1 MEKAVIEPQRKKGFL
16 NTVERFGNTMPSVTM
31 LFVYALAIC
40 WVLSFILSFV
50 DFNYF
55 LPAQAPGAEPQKI
68 HIVNLFDYHEIVTFI
83 VSMVKNFMGFPPLG
97 ITIVATLGIGIA
109 ERSGFINTAL
119 KKLLSFISPKFL
131 TPTVVLVSVIA
142 HLASDSAYVVLM
154 PVAAMMFY
162 AKGRHPLA
170 GISTAFAGLA
180 GGFSASFTPSQIDP
194 IMQSFTQ
201 EAARIVDPSYVVN
214 VLSNYFLSFGSAF
227 AVIGICWF
235 ITEKVVEPWL
245 NVNCPIDAQPED
257 EESLM
262 ISQTS
267 SLEQKGYK
275 WAGLSLIGMLV
286 LLVILLIPAQS
297 PLRAPD
303 GSMTSSQSGLMQ
315 MIVPLIFILFAVPGV
330 VYGFITKS
338 FKSSNDI
345 VKAMEEITKSLIPFI
360 VFAFV
365 AGQFL
370 YSFNYSNLGKLI
382 ALAGADALTTLKI
395 PSEMTIFFVIL
406 LVGVI
411 NILVTSASAKWAIM
425 APILIPMLMAVGIS
439 PELTQAAFRISDSA
453 VNVSTPMF
461 PFYPLI
467 IMYCSKYYT
476 KTGVGTLCSM
486 MLPYTVGLFVVLTA
500 MLYLFWWFNIPLGFE
515 STYTVPVINS
525 VAP

>member
-1 MEKAVIEPQRKKGFL
+1 MVNASTEPLKKKGFL

-31 LFVYALAIC
+31 LFVYALVVC
-40 WVLSFILSFV
+40 WIFSFLLSFV
-50 DFNYF
+50 NFDYY
-55 LPAQAPGAEPQKI
+55 LPVTSPDAVPQQIKI
-68 HIVNLFDYHEIVTFI
+68 INLFDYNEIVTFI
-83 VSMVKNFMGFPPLG
+83 VSTVKNFMGFPPLG

-109 ERSGFINTAL
+109 EKSGFINTAL
-119 KKLLSFISPKFL
+119 KKLLSFISPKLL

-170 GISTAFAGLA
+170 GIAAAFAGLA

-201 EAARIVDPSYVVN
+201 EAARIVDHTYVVN
-214 VLSNYFLSFGSAF
+214 VLSNYFLSVGSTFGVI
-227 AVIGICWF
+227 AVCWF
-235 ITEKVVEPWL
+235 ITEKIVEPWL
-245 NVNCPIDAQPED
+245 NTNCPVDNQPED
-257 EESLM
+257 EESLN
-262 ISQTS
+262 ISGTTA
-267 SLEQKGYK
+267 LEQKGYK
-275 WAGLSLIGMLV
+275 WAGYSV
-286 LLVILLIPAQS
+286 LAIIAILVILLIPSQS

-315 MIVPLIFILFAVPGV
+315 MIVPLIFIIFAVPGV
-330 VYGFITKS
+330 VYGFVTKS

-345 VKAMEEITKSLIPFI
+345 VHAMEDITKSLIPFI

-382 ALAGADALTTLKI
+382 ALAGADVLTTLKI
-395 PSEMTIFFVIL
+395 PAQMTIFFVIL
-406 LVGVI
+406 LVGMI

-425 APILIPMLMAVGIS
+425 APILVPMLMAVGIS

-486 MLPYTVGLFVVLTA
+486 MMPFTAGLFIVLTIT
-500 MLYLFWWFNIPLGFE
+500 LYLFWWFNIPLGFE
-515 STYTVPVINS
+515 STYTIPVLNA
-525 VAP
+525 VTP